1 MLATE
6 GRHIETARI
15 LIKGGADVSAVNERI
30 ESMTAL
36 HISTRNNDIAITKL
50 LVDAGAKVGA
60 VAARCTPLQV
70 ASDLGNLEVMEILIK
85 AGANVDHRRATDGIT
100 AIYLSAKSG
109 QLAAVRL
116 LLLSNANPLI
126 PTDTG
131 VTPLCAAAGH
141 GYVGIVL
148 ELVEGAGVKEFGNS
162 LVFAAHNGH
171 LEVMKM
177 LYAAGAR
184 DKNGEGLRS
193 AVMYGGGE
201 AVVKFL
207 LQRPEPLLPCWPSS
221 PYTSA
226 ESRYVNY
233 KPSSNVN
240 NIPPL
245 LCCLGVPRT
254 YSHRVLRM
262 LIDAGANTE
271 FPISIVG
278 DNDRILS
285 ETSPLGMTTRVIQ
298 LKKFNGR
305 RFADESIPWVER
317 MHRLLLQVGAVRAVS
332 WGWAIND
339 ASTSAEVASARPAL
353 PAPVR
358 RYKAA
363 KKTRVVMRALR
374 R

>member
-6 GRHIETARI
+6 GRHTETARI
-15 LIKGGADVSAVNERI
+15 LIKGGADVSAVNERMEGI
-30 ESMTAL
+30 TAL
-36 HISTRNNDIAITKL
+36 HIATRHNDIATTKL
-50 LVDAGAKVGA
+50 LVDAGAKVEA
-60 VAARCTPLQV
+60 VAATCTPLQL
-70 ASDLGNLEVMEILIK
+70 ASDLGYLEVMEILIK
-85 AGANVDHRRATDGIT
+85 AGANLDHRGATDGMT

-126 PTDTG
+126 PTDAG
-131 VTPLCAAAGH
+131 VTPLCVAAGYGH
-141 GYVGIVL
+141 VGVVL
-148 ELVEGAGVKEFGNS
+148 ELVEGAGIKEFGKS

-171 LEVMKM
+171 LEIMNI
-177 LYAAGAR
+177 LYTAGAR
-184 DKNGEGLRS
+184 DKNGQAIWS
-193 AVMYGGGE
+193 AIMYGGGE

-207 LQRPEPLLPCWPSS
+207 LQRPEPLMPRWPSS
-221 PYTSA
+221 PYTST

-245 LCCLGVPRT
+245 LCCLSVPRT

-271 FPISIVG
+271 FPIDIVG
-278 DNDRILS
+278 DNDRVLS

-298 LKKFNGR
+298 HKKFNGIG
-305 RFADESIPWVER
+305 FTDQSIPWVER
-317 MHRLLLQVGAVRAVS
+317 MHRLLLQVGAIRAVS
-332 WGWAIND
+332 WGWTIKD
-339 ASTSAEVASARPAL
+339 ASTSAKVSPARPAL
-353 PAPVR
+353 LAPVR
-358 RYKAA
+358 RYRAA